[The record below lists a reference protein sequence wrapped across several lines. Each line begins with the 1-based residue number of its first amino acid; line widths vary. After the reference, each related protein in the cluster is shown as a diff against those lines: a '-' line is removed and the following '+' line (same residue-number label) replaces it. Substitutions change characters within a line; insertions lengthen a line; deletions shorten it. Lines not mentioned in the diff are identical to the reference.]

1 LAEERRTPPESD
13 PEVAVSFRT
22 PTTPGLPRLSRRPR
36 LLGPAI
42 GLLVGLLLVLGV
54 LTALYTDLL
63 WFRSIGYSSVFTTR
77 LRTQLLLFALFGLLL
92 AVVVGANMV
101 IAYRLRPPF
110 RPMSLEQQNLE
121 RYRVAVEPYLTPL
134 LLVGMGVLGVLGGL
148 SAAGRWRTWLL
159 WRNAVPFGQRDA
171 QFHRDISY
179 FAFTYPFQRFILG
192 FVFFALIL
200 SLLAAAL
207 VHYLFGGL
215 RLQTPGDRV
224 SPAAQAHLSVLMG
237 LFVLLKAVAYY
248 LDRYGLAFSARGV
261 VTGPS
266 YTDVN
271 AVLPAKTI
279 LVFVAVICAG
289 LFFVTLFSN
298 RWLWPAVGLG
308 LMVLLAVL
316 IGGVYPAIIQ
326 RFQVAPSEANKE
338 APYISRNIEAT
349 KRAYMLDGVE
359 PRSYAGV
366 GAGDPG
372 KIRQDK
378 ATLPNIRLLD
388 PNELQQTFQ
397 SLQSLKT
404 FYGFADTL
412 DIDRYTV
419 GGRQTDQVVAVREL
433 NPAGLPTNNWI
444 NQHLVYTHG
453 YGFVAAPGTQVDSE
467 GRPLFSAKNLP
478 QEGSIDVKEP
488 RVYFGEDSPVYS
500 VVGSP
505 AGAAPQELDFPSDE
519 NADGQVKN
527 SYAGKGGVAMGSGFR
542 KLLYA
547 FHFRDKNLLLSNGI
561 NDASRILYVRNPRD
575 RVQKVAPYLKLDG
588 DPYPAVVDGRI
599 LWILDGYTS
608 SDGYPYSQR
617 STLGEVTRDST
628 VTTSDAV
635 TAQPRDQVN
644 YIRNSVK
651 ATVDAFDGTVK
662 LYAWGP
668 RDPVLLTWMRAFP
681 NTVSPKTDISP
692 ALEAHLRYPEDLFK
706 VQRELL
712 TKYHVD
718 RPLDFYNGT
727 DFWKVPPDPTQ
738 KGTSVSQPPY
748 YLTIA
753 LPGSDKASF
762 SLTSPLVAK
771 NRPNLTAFLSVNS
784 DPADYGKMTLLELP
798 RNVQVNGPGQV
809 ANNFESDTTAAQQL
823 TLLRGGGSKTVEAN
837 LLTYPVGG
845 GLLYVQ
851 PIYVQA
857 LSGEGS
863 YPSLK
868 RVFVG
873 FGDKI
878 AFMPTLGSAL
888 DEVFGAEGPTTPPD
902 GGTSPPPGGTGGNA
916 ALRQAIAEAN
926 AAFVAGQNALKTGD
940 FAAYGAAQARLQ
952 AALARAAAASGST
965 SGTTPTPSPAPSPT
979 ATPTP

>member
-1 LAEERRTPPESD
+1 
-13 PEVAVSFRT
+13 VSFRT
-22 PTTPGLPRLSRRPR
+22 PTAAGLPRLPRRPR
-36 LLGPAI
+36 LLVPVA
-42 GLLVGLLLVLGV
+42 VVVFVTLLVLGV

-63 WFRSIGYSSVFTTR
+63 WFRSIGYSRVFTTR
-77 LRTQLLLFALFGLLL
+77 FRTQLLLFALFGLLM
-92 AVVVGANMV
+92 AVIVGANMV

-121 RYRVAVEPYLTPL
+121 RYRMTVEPYLTPL
-134 LLVGMGVLGVLGGL
+134 LLAVMGGLGLLGGL

-192 FVFFALIL
+192 FLFFALIL

-207 VHYLFGGL
+207 VHYIFGGL
-215 RLQTPGDRV
+215 RLQTPADRV
-224 SPAAQAHLSVLMG
+224 SPATQAHLSVLLG

-248 LDRYGLAFSARGV
+248 LDRFGLAFSPRGV

-279 LVFVAVICAG
+279 LVFVAVISAG

-298 RWLWPAVGLG
+298 RALWPAVGLG
-308 LMVLLAVL
+308 LMVVLAVV
-316 IGGVYPAIIQ
+316 IGGVYPAVIQ
-326 RFQVAPSEANKE
+326 RFQVGPSEANKE
-338 APYISRNIEAT
+338 APYIQRNIEAT
-349 KRAYMLDGVE
+349 GKAYALDGVE
-359 PRSYAGV
+359 QRPYAGV
-366 GAGDPG
+366 AAGDLA
-372 KIRQDK
+372 KLRADK

-388 PNELQQTFQ
+388 PNELQQTWQ

-404 FYGFADTL
+404 FYRFADTL
-412 DIDRYTV
+412 DIDRYTI
-419 GGRQTDQVVAVREL
+419 GGRQTDQVVGVREL
-433 NPAGLPTNNWI
+433 NPGGLPTENWI

-478 QEGSIDVKEP
+478 QEGSIEVTEP
-488 RVYFGEDSPVYS
+488 RVYFGESSPAYS
-500 VVGSP
+500 VVGAP
-505 AGAAPQELDFPSDE
+505 AGVAPQELDFPSDQ

-527 SYAGKGGVAMGSGFR
+527 SYAGSGGVAMGSGFR

-561 NDASRILYVRNPRD
+561 NAASRILYVRNPRD
-575 RVQKVAPYLKLDG
+575 RVQKAAPYLKLDG

-599 LWILDGYTS
+599 LWILDGYTT

-617 STLGEVTRDST
+617 QTLGEVTRDTT
-628 VTTSDAV
+628 VATSDAV
-635 TAQPRDQVN
+635 AAQPRDQVN

-651 ATVDAFDGTVK
+651 ATVDAFDGTVT
-662 LYAWGP
+662 LYAWDDK
-668 RDPVLLTWMRAFP
+668 DPVLRTWMRAFP
-681 NTVSPKTDISP
+681 NTVSPKSDISP
-692 ALEAHLRYPEDLFK
+692 DLAAHLRYPEDLFK

-712 TKYHVD
+712 TKYHVG

-738 KGTSVSQPPY
+738 KGTSISQPPY

-753 LPGSDKASF
+753 LPGSDRPSF

-771 NRPNLTAFLSVNS
+771 NRPNLTAFLSVSS
-784 DPADYGKMTLLELP
+784 DPASYGKMTLLELP

-809 ANNFESDTTAAQQL
+809 TNNFESDPTAAQQL

-837 LLTYPVGG
+837 LLTYPVGA

-863 YPSLK
+863 YPALK

-878 AFMPTLGSAL
+878 AFSPTLGAAL
-888 DEVFGAEGPTTPPD
+888 DEVFGAQGPVTPPPG
-902 GGTSPPPGGTGGNA
+902 GGTPPPGGTGGNA
-916 ALRQAIAEAN
+916 ALRQAIADAN
-926 AAFVAGQNALKTGD
+926 AAFVAGQQALKTGD

-965 SGTTPTPSPAPSPT
+965 GGTTPTPSPVASPT
-979 ATPTP
+979 P